1 MTGDKSSPVFFLDK
15 MFECDKCGLC
25 CKNISNI
32 PIISS
37 LDRGDGIC
45 KNYDDET
52 RLCKI
57 YENRPLACNVDLG
70 FEKYFSKFYTKEEYY
85 KLNYELCEK
94 MKKEEQ
100 DKKQE
105 ICQLSVNIANFI
117 PILNK
122 WLNVADFWIY
132 ELTANAIDSINKY
145 KYYRKSDSKDDFKF
159 SIDIDK
165 EKRIII
171 FSDNGIGMTANDI
184 KKYLCTFAYS
194 NSFNFVN
201 KINKSNLVK
210 IYGSSGIGFWS
221 VFSVSDKVEIES
233 LSYKKDSEPV
243 HWSWSGSSEYTISKG
258 NRKERGT
265 DIILH
270 IEEGRDNLLDKDF
283 IKNAIFDD
291 SLFIPIPVFIN
302 GERINNGNPI
312 WNQLPN
318 DLKEKDYLEL
328 FKLLY
333 PNEDI
338 PKFYKHISISE
349 PFKFNAIIYKP
360 ENVPNDS
367 IALKL
372 FSDCFCISNSVYEL
386 LPKSLFGL
394 KGVIDCPDMPLRNS
408 KKQEQDI
415 KEKFKVIESIII
427 EEIEEIE
434 KIKK

>member
-1 MTGDKSSPVFFLDK
+1 

-25 CKNISNI
+25 CQKIYTI
-32 PIISS
+32 PILSY
-37 LDRGDGIC
+37 LDRGDGVC

-52 RLCKI
+52 KLCKI

-70 FEKYFSKFYTKEEYY
+70 FEKYFSKFFTKEEYY
-85 KLNYELCEK
+85 NLNYKLCEK

-100 DKKQE
+100 NKKQE
-105 ICQLSVNIANFI
+105 TGKLSVNVDNFLL
-117 PILNK
+117 ILRK
-122 WLNVADFWIY
+122 WLIYSDQIWIS
-132 ELTANAIDSINKY
+132 ELVANAVDSINKF
-145 KYYRKSDSKDDFKF
+145 KYFNSDSKDEFKF

-171 FSDNGIGMTANDI
+171 FSDNGIGMTADDI
-184 KKYLCTFAYS
+184 KKYICVFAYS
-194 NSFNFVN
+194 NSFNFIN
-201 KINKSNLVK
+201 EINKSNLVK
-210 IYGSSGIGFWS
+210 IYGSSGVGFWS
-221 VFSVSDKVEIES
+221 VFSVSNKVEIES
-233 LSYKKDSEPV
+233 LSYKKDSLPV
-243 HWSWSGSSEYTISKG
+243 HWSWNGSSEYTVAKG

-265 DIILH
+265 DIIIY
-270 IEEGRDNLLDKDF
+270 IEEGRDSLLDEDY

-291 SLFIPIPVFIN
+291 SLFIPIPIFIN

-312 WNQLPN
+312 WNQSPN

-333 PNEDI
+333 PKEDM

-360 ENVPNDS
+360 ENVPPDS

-408 KKQEQDI
+408 EKQEQNI
-415 KEKFKVIESIII
+415 KEKFKIIENIII
-427 EEIEEIE
+427 EEIE
-434 KIKK
+434 KI